1 LIVSFLLN
9 TSKIDK
15 SSIVGSSVLHDFAS
29 GHSGLHDNTSIEIKK
44 NKVIDFIIFKIFVL
58 MKIAFQNKLNC
69 VDLVDHAK

>member
-1 LIVSFLLN
+1 
-9 TSKIDK
+9 
-15 SSIVGSSVLHDFAS
+15 LHDFAS